1 MSDIISEDFYKRII
15 NESMGYGLHKIVL
28 NSKGIPVDYTF
39 IDVNETFEKYTGL
52 KSKGVLNNR
61 VTEVLPGIVG
71 GEFDWISFYGEVA
84 LGGEA
89 REIEQYSEP
98 LNKHYHI
105 KVFSPEKNY
114 FVTLFTDI
122 SIEMEI
128 SNMSRWM
135 MEHEGEDIDYKMITD
150 KMLLISEAKYAVFNL
165 FDKNEREF
173 TTVAASGIHD
183 HITRAGKLLGFNIIG
198 RKWDCDRLR
207 EEKLKGK
214 SLTCFDNVHSLVG
227 DVIPRR
233 VVDMIE
239 KTFSLGQAVVVKIMS
254 NSRVLGDF
262 TMIMPKGKLLN
273 RIGLVELYASQIG
286 LFLEKKRAEQKLML
300 SHNRMELA
308 MNASENGF
316 WDWDLYTGEVYFNSV
331 FSNMLGYEEGELEF
345 NIDALIDLMHPDD
358 NRDVLPRIMEQIE
371 NSQPYEEEFRVLC
384 KNGDWKW
391 ISGRG
396 KSYDTDDNGKPNRV
410 VGMNVDIT
418 RIKEANQ
425 KFDRIFRSNPALM
438 AVSSLPE
445 KVVTEVNDA
454 FVDATGYSRHEIIG
468 RSFMELGLFPMAD
481 QQEEMLRVLD
491 DEVKIEESNLKL
503 RTRDGRILDGLL
515 YGEIIESHGKKFYLT
530 MMIDITELKRS
541 LDRIEHMSHHDHL
554 TGLYNRRFYETELK
568 RLDIA
573 RNLPISIIMIDVNG
587 LKLVNDAF
595 GHDKGDELL
604 IKVANAIKRECR
616 GDEIIARLGG
626 DEFVVLLPKTNREE
640 ALVIAERI
648 SLGASTEKVG
658 LINISVSCGVGTKEC
673 EEMVAKTFKKA
684 EEEMYKNKLFESQKM
699 RKATIEKIM
708 ETLYNMNSIEEE
720 HSRNVAGLSG
730 KIAEEF
736 GLKPDKTAE
745 IYITGLRHDIGKIAI
760 DPELLDKKGQ
770 LTDIEWSEVKRH
782 SEAGYQILRSVN
794 EYAFMANYVLAHHER
809 WDGSGYPGGLKGEDI
824 PIESRIIAIVDAYDA
839 MTNDRPYR
847 KALGND
853 IAVTELVNGSGTQF
867 DPELVDVFIEK
878 VLKYKYE

>member
-1 MSDIISEDFYKRII
+1 MSDIMNEDFYKRII
-15 NESMGYGLHKIVL
+15 NESTGYGLHKIVL
-28 NSKGIPVDYTF
+28 DSKGIPVDYIF

-52 KSKGVLNNR
+52 KSKDVLNKR
-61 VTEVLPGIVG
+61 VIEVLPGIVG
-71 GEFDWISFYGEVA
+71 GEFDWISFYGEIA

-105 KVFSPEKNY
+105 KVFSPEKDY
-114 FVTLFTDI
+114 FVTLFSDV
-122 SIEMEI
+122 SVEMEI
-128 SNMSRWM
+128 SNMSKWM
-135 MEHEGEDIDYKMITD
+135 MEHEGDDIDYKMITD

-183 HITRAGKLLGFNIIG
+183 HIARAGELLGFNIIG
-198 RKWDCDRLR
+198 RKWDYDGSRD
-207 EEKLKGK
+207 EKLKGR
-214 SLTCFDNVHSLVG
+214 SLTCFDDVHSLAG
-227 DVIPRR
+227 DVISRR
-233 VVDMIE
+233 VVNIIE
-239 KTFSLGQAVVVKIMS
+239 KTFNLGQTVVVKIMS

-273 RIGLVELYASQIG
+273 RIGLIELYASQIG
-286 LFLEKKRAEQKLML
+286 LFLEKKKAEHKLIL

-316 WDWDLYTGEVYFNSV
+316 WDWNISTGEVYLNSV
-331 FSNMLGYEEGELEF
+331 FWRMLGYEEGELEF

-358 NRDVLPRIMEQIE
+358 KSDVMPRIMEHIE
-371 NSQPYEEEFRVLC
+371 NRQPYEEEFRFLC

-396 KSYDTDDNGKPNRV
+396 KSYDTDDDGKPNRV

-425 KFDRIFRSNPALM
+425 KFDRIFRGNPALM

-468 RSFMELGLFPMAD
+468 RSYMELDLFPVAD

-491 DEVKIEESNLKL
+491 EEVKINESNLKL

-515 YGEIIESHGKKFYLT
+515 YGEIIESQGKKFYLT
-530 MMIDITELKRS
+530 MMIDITDLRKS
-541 LDRIEHMSHHDHL
+541 QDRIEHMSHHDQL

-568 RLDIA
+568 RLDTA
-573 RNLPISIIMIDVNG
+573 RNFPLSIIMIDVNG

-604 IKVANAIKRECR
+604 VKVANAIMRECR
-616 GDEIIARLGG
+616 SDDIIARLGG
-626 DEFVVLLPKTNREE
+626 DEFVVLLPKTSRED

-673 EEMVAKTFKKA
+673 EETVAKTFKKA
-684 EEEMYKNKLFESQKM
+684 EEEMYKNKLFESQNM
-699 RKATIEKIM
+699 RKSTIEKIM
-708 ETLYNMNSIEEE
+708 ETLYKMNLIEEE

-730 KIAEEF
+730 KIAEAF
-736 GLKPDKTAE
+736 GLKPEKTIE
-745 IYITGLRHDIGKIAI
+745 IYKTGLRHDIGKIAI

-770 LTDIEWSEVKRH
+770 LTDVEWSEVKRH

-794 EYAFMANYVLAHHER
+794 DYAFMANYVLAHHER
-809 WDGSGYPGGLKGEDI
+809 CDGSGYPGGLKGEEI
-824 PIESRIIAIVDAYDA
+824 PIESRIIAIADAYDA

-847 KALGND
+847 KALGID
-853 IAVTELVNGSGTQF
+853 TAVRELLNGSGTQF